1 MAENI
6 LITGGAGF
14 IGSNFTRRLLKNS
27 PEADV
32 TVLDKLTYA
41 GNLGNLGELM
51 KKENFSF
58 EKGGI
63 EDAPLVERLFAEK
76 DFDIVVNFAAESHV
90 DRSILGPK
98 VFLETNI
105 MGTFTLLEAARSAW
119 LTGGR
124 DIDKRRFI
132 HVSTDEVYGSLGE
145 EGYFTEST
153 PYQPNSPYSASK
165 AASDHLARAYYHTYG
180 LPVITTNC
188 SNNYG
193 PYQFPE
199 KLIPLIIIN
208 ALKGEKLPV
217 YGDGAN
223 IRDWIYVEDHCAA
236 VLAVMR
242 KGLPGEV
249 YNIGGR
255 NEQKNLDI
263 VNLICSIVDKM
274 ITEYSELAGEY
285 PFNKARKELITFV
298 TDRPGHDRRYA
309 IDSAKIEQELGWQ
322 ATTDF
327 THGMEKTVAWY
338 VKNRS
343 WWEAII
349 SGEYMKYYEEQYG
362 NISGT

>member
-14 IGSNFTRRLLKNS
+14 IGSNFTRRILKNR
-27 PEADV
+27 PEARV

-41 GNLGNLGELM
+41 GNLSNLGDLM
-51 KKENFSF
+51 KKPNFDF

-63 EDAPLVERLFAEK
+63 ENAPLVERLFTER
-76 DFDIVVNFAAESHV
+76 DFDTVVNFAAESHV

-105 MGTFTLLEAARSAW
+105 MGTFTLLEAARGAW
-119 LTGGR
+119 LSGSGS
-124 DIDKRRFI
+124 IEGKRFI
-132 HVSTDEVYGSLGE
+132 HVSTDEVYGTLGE
-145 EGYFTEST
+145 TGYFTEDT
-153 PYQPNSPYSASK
+153 PYRPNSPYSASK
-165 AASDHLARAYYHTYG
+165 AASDHLVRAYYHTYG

-199 KLIPLIIIN
+199 KLIPLMIIN

-223 IRDWIYVEDHCAA
+223 IRDWIYVSDHSAA
-236 VLAVMR
+236 ILAVMN
-242 KGLPGEV
+242 KGQLGEV

-255 NEQKNLDI
+255 NEQKNVDI
-263 VNLICSIVDKM
+263 VKLICEIVDKM
-274 ITEYSELAGEY
+274 TSEDPELAREY
-285 PFNKARKELITFV
+285 PFSGRRSELITFV
-298 TDRPGHDRRYA
+298 ADRAGHDRRYA
-309 IDSAKIEQELGWQ
+309 IDSTKIERELGWQ

-327 THGMEKTVAWY
+327 THGMEKTVRWY
-338 VKNRS
+338 INNRP
-343 WWEAII
+343 WWEAVI

-362 NISGT
+362 KR